1 MRSLGKIKKNKID
14 KTGKR
19 QGYWEYY
26 WLNSNL
32 MSKGSFNNGKR
43 EGEWEYYYECGIL
56 SSKGSFNNDRFE
68 GIWELYDDEGDLID
82 IKLYENGVL
91 IKEL

>member
-1 MRSLGKIKKNKID
+1 MRSFGKNRTDRLGRK
-14 KTGKR
+14 
-19 QGYWEYY
+19 QGLWESYWRNGNLYY
-26 WLNSNL
+26 
-32 MSKGSFNNGKR
+32 KGSFNNGKR

-91 IKEL
+91 KKEL

>member
-1 MRSLGKIKKNKID
+1 MRSIDKVIKNKKD
-14 KTGKR
+14 KSGKR

-32 MSKGSFNNGKR
+32 MSKGSFKDD
-43 EGEWEYYYECGIL
+43 
-56 SSKGSFNNDRFE
+56 KAD
-68 GIWELYDDEGDLID
+68 GIWEFYNIHGSLNH
-82 IKLYENGVL
+82 KRLYENGNL